1 MPMPSFGSHDFSRYH
16 AHLTRTLDKWSAK
29 VAAVAPSALLP
40 ASRKRFSLAGST
52 KEGVKSVGTQIE
64 DMFQSGWPALLSRTR
79 RKRSKGPHV
88 SSGEGAGDKGS
99 DEDDEEVF
107 DDTDFYQQ
115 LLRDVIESKGGSGQL
130 MASQTRKKS
139 KKNVDTRASKGRKLR
154 FVVLIMSLLEIA

>member
-1 MPMPSFGSHDFSRYH
+1 
-16 AHLTRTLDKWSAK
+16 LEKWSAK

-64 DMFQSGWPALLSRTR
+64 DMFQSGWPALLSRAR
-79 RKRSKGPHV
+79 RKRSKGSHV
-88 SSGEGAGDKGS
+88 TSEEGGGDKGS
-99 DEDDEEVF
+99 DEDEEVF

-139 KKNVDTRASKGRKLR
+139 KKNIDTRASKGRKLR
-154 FVVLIMSLLEIA
+154 FVVLIMLEIA

>member
-1 MPMPSFGSHDFSRYH
+1 M
-16 AHLTRTLDKWSAK
+16 
-29 VAAVAPSALLP
+29 
-40 ASRKRFSLAGST
+40 
-52 KEGVKSVGTQIE
+52 KSVGTQIE

-88 SSGEGAGDKGS
+88 TSEEGAGDKGS
-99 DEDDEEVF
+99 DEDEEVF

-130 MASQTRKKS
+130 MSSQTRKKS

-154 FVVLIMSLLEIA
+154 FVVLVMSLEIA